1 VRPDLVALAV
11 RSVAAAI
18 ALGTAVVAVVLYGVQ
33 ALLAGAPASDTPVTG
48 GPAPL
53 LLLTGTLAALLFS
66 AAVTWRRLAPVASY
80 YRRGGLAVVS
90 AFGTFVMA
98 VLATPLHHFF
108 GAGALIVLGVLAGAV
123 GLVLLRGRGP
133 GRVA

>member
-1 VRPDLVALAV
+1 M
-11 RSVAAAI
+11 
-18 ALGTAVVAVVLYGVQ
+18 AVVLYGVQ
-33 ALLAGAPASDTPVTG
+33 AILAGAPASDTPVTG

-53 LLLTGTLAALLFS
+53 LLLSGTLGALLVS
-66 AAVTWRRLAPVASY
+66 AAVAWRGLAPVDSY

-108 GAGALIVLGVLAGAV
+108 GAGALIALGIVAGAV
-123 GLVLLRGRGP
+123 GLLLLRGRDR
-133 GRVA
+133 GRPV